1 MNHSARNRFTMAV
14 LLLMGTLGLPVAVQ
28 AQVMN
33 DYKSTPPF
41 INTAVP
47 PNVLL
52 LFDNSGSMNTLAYKG
67 AVAPAT
73 PWIPATPFNNATVY
87 GGLFTATECYNYNGT
102 EFVPDTGTANPPIP
116 GTCTSATYN
125 WSGNLLNYVTM
136 RRIDIAK
143 FAMTGGNCFAARDAA
158 GKCTTSLL
166 GQTTAARID
175 GVSIPTASLTDLMP
189 GIPPGATAYFYL
201 KVNGMAGTFCVDNTA
216 PDFPAGGPFQIAAP
230 DNSCSNGPDGFLE
243 QQYRIRAQVTAPAGG
258 VLQDVGTRAR
268 FGLLEFDGDAQAGTL
283 LAPIGSPIATVMTQI
298 DNTGGATWTPLAEAL
313 YEAGRYYAQLP
324 AAFAGYTP
332 TPNATGDPYWFDGTW
347 AGTAQSVRCCKS
359 FVIIFTDG
367 APTQD
372 ESIPSALQDF
382 AHTANAHGAS
392 PHCGSAQGCTRDAKL
407 GIGVGVEPRHAVG
420 HPALDHAALNDHHDN
435 CSSYFGGPN
444 ADSCNSRGSHYL
456 DDIAFWLHTTDL
468 RQATVPNLGVAGQAL
483 VGTQNLTIYTFLAFG
498 SGINILRDAAKMGG
512 FEDRNGSGTPDLPEE
527 WDKINND
534 TGASAPDGVPDT
546 YFESNDAF
554 AMRNRLESAITSLLS
569 KSSSGTSVSVL
580 ASSSTGEGSL
590 YQAYFYPSTTEG
602 LQEIKWTGFTQGLFL
617 DAFGNIREDRG
628 GAGGIPDG
636 KLVYAQSGTT
646 IDNIMR
652 TRYDT
657 ASGDVF
663 VDRYK
668 DDNGDGVAD
677 STTAYESVSLK
688 EIQGIWEAG
697 RLLALRTAPTR
708 KIFTW
713 TEPTA
718 GTPVVIKFDY
728 TAPNDNSATL
738 QPYLKAAIAPS
749 TEAANIIKYIRGESV
764 ATYRPREIKVPAGTG
779 PLTTW
784 KLGDPIHST
793 PTFVGAPRER
803 YDVIYGDG
811 SYTPF
816 FVKWKN
822 RRSVVYEGANDGMF
836 HAFNAGFYYPG
847 DDSGSPEIEHG
858 RYLTQRIAP
867 DTAVASTPALGEEL
881 WGFVPMQL
889 LPQLKWLTDPSYGHS
904 YYVDLKPKV
913 TDVRMFCGGPGT
925 VPAGCIAGQANTDHD
940 NGWGTIV
947 IVGMRL
953 GGSCTD
959 CTANQGAPKMTITD
973 GTSRDMLSSYFVLD
987 ITNPEEDPKLL
998 WSFTDSTLGLTTG
1011 YPVIVRTNP
1020 VADATTLMTHE
1031 SWFMVVGSGPVG
1043 YDYLPRNTSNTQT
1056 SRFYAWNLKT
1066 GVKQPIFAT
1075 SDANSFM
1082 GNLLSVDVDLDYRV
1096 DSLYGGTIMCNTAAA
1111 VCDTGVGLP
1120 VTVLPVPPSPK
1131 WKGTMY
1137 RLTTRNCV
1145 ATGTAECGTSTWGGA
1160 VAPVLNKPTAL
1171 VSTFS
1176 CTSPCTGATLV
1187 GPISAQPSV
1196 TKDDSNMVWVFF
1208 GTGRYFDTIDKTN
1221 TDIQHF
1227 IGIKDPV
1234 LSVNCAENT
1243 ATNCERSDL
1252 LNVTNAA
1259 VCIVCT
1265 GNEVTGVT
1273 GVTTFAG
1280 LIDKIKGNTPALAM
1294 DGWYMAMAAG
1304 ERVVTPTTVV
1314 AGLVFFPSFTPVS
1327 DMCSDSGNSTLYA
1340 LYYRTGSAPR
1350 EPVIGTTGTTNM
1362 VVNKSLSLGS
1372 GGVASQVSVQIGA
1385 QGSGGAGGG
1394 CAGRMTGYI
1403 QSSSGA
1409 LTSFCIGGT
1418 RPWSKYISWVND
1430 RM

>member
-1 MNHSARNRFTMAV
+1 MRHSARTRFTVAV
-14 LLLMGTLGLPVAVQ
+14 LLLMGALFSPVAAQ

-33 DYKSTPPF
+33 DYKTIPPF

-52 LFDNSGSMNTLAYKG
+52 LMDNSGSMNILAYKG

-87 GGLFTATECYNYNGT
+87 GGIFTPTECYNYTGGQ
-102 EFVPDTGTANPPIP
+102 FVPNTGTADPAIP
-116 GTCTSATYN
+116 GTCTSGLFR

-143 FAMTGGNCFAARDAA
+143 FAMTGGNCSAARDAA
-158 GKCTTSLL
+158 GKCTASLL

-175 GVSIPTASLTDLMP
+175 GVSIPTASLTNLMP
-189 GIPPGATAYFYL
+189 AGNIPGTSPAYFYL
-201 KVNGMAGTFCVDNTA
+201 KVNGGLAGTFCVDNTA
-216 PDFPAGGPFQIAAP
+216 PNFPVGGPFQIAGP
-230 DNSCSNGPDGFLE
+230 DNSCTNGDAFVE
-243 QQYRIRAQVTAPAGG
+243 TQYTIKAQVTVPAGG

-268 FGLLEFDGDAQAGTL
+268 FGLMEFDGDAQAGTV
-283 LAPIGSPIATVMTQI
+283 LAPIGSSIATVMTQI
-298 DNTGGATWTPLAEAL
+298 DNTGGSTWTPLSEAL

-324 AAFAGYTP
+324 PAFAGSYVVNP
-332 TPNATGDPYWFDGTW
+332 GGIGDPYWFDATW
-347 AGTAQSVRCCKS
+347 AGTLQAVRCCKS

-372 ESIPSALQDF
+372 ESIPSALQDL

-407 GIGVGVEPRHAVG
+407 PAGVGAQPLHAVG

-456 DDIAFWLHTTDL
+456 DDIAYWLHTTDI

-512 FEDRNGSGTPDLPEE
+512 FEDRNASGTPDLPEE

-534 TGASAPDGVPDT
+534 TGAAAPDGVPDT

-554 AMRNRLESAITSLLS
+554 AMRSRLEATITSLLS

-602 LQEIKWTGFTQGLFL
+602 LNEIKWTGFTQGLFL
-617 DAFGNIREDRG
+617 DAYGNIREDRG
-628 GAGGIPDG
+628 GAGGTADG
-636 KLVYAQSGTT
+636 KLIYASSGTT
-646 IDNIMR
+646 VDNIMR
-652 TRYDT
+652 TRYDSAT
-657 ASGDVF
+657 GDVF

-697 RLLALRTAPTR
+697 KQLALRTASTR
-708 KIFTW
+708 KLFTW

-718 GTPVVIKFDY
+718 GTPVVIQFDY
-728 TAPNDNSATL
+728 GSYVPLPVDNRTTL
-738 QPYLKAAIAPS
+738 QPYLKAA
-749 TEAANIIKYIRGESV
+749 TTNEAADIIKYIRGESV
-764 ATYRPREIKVPAGTG
+764 TGYRPREIRIPTGTG

-803 YDVIYGDG
+803 YDLIYGDG
-811 SYTPF
+811 TYTPF
-816 FVKWKN
+816 YVKWKN
-822 RRSVVYEGANDGMF
+822 RRSVVYEGANDGML
-836 HAFNAGFYYPG
+836 HAFNGGFYYPG
-847 DDSGSPEIEHG
+847 DDPSTGSSALPVVEHG

-867 DTAVASTPALGEEL
+867 DSAVTNTPALGEEL
-881 WGFVPMQL
+881 WGFIPMQL
-889 LPQLKWLTDPSYGHS
+889 LPQLKWLTDPAYSHS

-913 TDVRMFCGGPGT
+913 TDVRMFCAGTGT
-925 VPAGCIAGQANTDHD
+925 VPPSCITGQANTDHV

-953 GGSCTD
+953 GGSCTS
-959 CTANQGAPKMTITD
+959 CVAAQGAPKMSITD
-973 GTSRDMLSSYFVLD
+973 GTARDMLSSYFVLD

-1011 YPVIVRTNP
+1011 YPAIVRANS
-1020 VADATTLMTHE
+1020 ATDGKTSMTYE

-1043 YDYLPRNTSNTQT
+1043 YDYLPKNTSNTQT

-1066 GVKQPIFAT
+1066 GVKEPTLAT
-1075 SDANSFM
+1075 SAANSFM

-1096 DSLYGGTIMCNTAAA
+1096 DSLYGGTVMCNTAASI
-1111 VCDTGVGLP
+1111 CDTGP
-1120 VTVLPVPPSPK
+1120 AVPPTAPK
-1131 WKGTMY
+1131 WKGAMY
-1137 RLTTRNCV
+1137 RLTTQGC
-1145 ATGTAECGTSTWGGA
+1145 TGMAVCDSLPWGG
-1160 VAPVLNKPTAL
+1160 VPHIPTVLT
-1171 VSTFS
+1171 STFS
-1176 CTSPCTGATLV
+1176 CTPSPCTGATLV
-1187 GPISAQPSV
+1187 GPTAAQPSA
-1196 TKDDSNMVWVFF
+1196 TKDDSNKVWVFF
-1208 GTGRYFDTIDKTN
+1208 GTGRYFDTLDKTN
-1221 TDIQHF
+1221 ADVQHF

-1234 LSVNCAENT
+1234 LSGSCT
-1243 ATNCERSDL
+1243 QTSATNCERNDL

-1265 GNEVTGVT
+1265 GNEVTNVT

-1280 LIDKIKGNTPALAM
+1280 LIDKIKGTTPANAM

-1340 LYYRTGSAPR
+1340 LHYRTGSAPK

-1362 VVNKSLSLGS
+1362 VVNKSMSLGS
-1372 GGVASQVSVQIGA
+1372 GGVASQVSIQIGA
-1385 QGSGGAGGG
+1385 QGSGSVGGG
-1394 CAGRMTGYI
+1394 CSGRLTGYV

-1409 LTSFCIGGT
+1409 LTSFCISGT
-1418 RPWSKYISWVND
+1418 KPWSKYVSWVTD
-1430 RM
+1430 RT